1 MNIFM
6 WNHVKSCN
14 ITWTSKTKI
23 TKDTIACTIQLLE
36 SCYNYIYR
44 DIARKI
50 NNKCNQPNTRDEA
63 KCLQIIYINI
73 KPTQSCPIAVI
84 LVQEKQVMH
93 QQWFY
98 HYSLQDASTDQ
109 SNISSQFFIHTFN
122 KNDSHTVLH
131 VHCISNARN
140 GRLHPDHLMSVLEA
154 VMRACK
160 SWKTCPNPFISYIL
174 MRPEVELVLK

>member
-1 MNIFM
+1 M

-36 SCYNYIYR
+36 FNLVTIIYR
-44 DIARKI
+44 NIARKI

-93 QQWFY
+93 RQWFY

-109 SNISSQFFIHTFN
+109 SNISSQFFIHFQQKWQSYGITC
-122 KNDSHTVLH
+122 TLH
-131 VHCISNARN
+131 
-140 GRLHPDHLMSVLEA
+140 
-154 VMRACK
+154 
-160 SWKTCPNPFISYIL
+160 F
-174 MRPEVELVLK
+174 